1 MSEWLSKK
9 TSFNKVLKKKSCQSK
24 WKRSLD
30 AFAFPM
36 KQRTPSTEH
45 LARVTAGFQKRNSTG
60 NHCGLPWN
68 SARTLSCFCVFPIWF
83 HIIFLYIYCMWCV
96 WVFCLHVHVC
106 TAWVQG
112 PWRPGEGIES
122 PRTGITDT
130 VTIMWVQRTEPLSSE
145 RALSALNAESS
156 LQSLFHIVHVCLLK
170 CQLLPPWGL
179 LPLLILLPCP
189 WSLVR

>member
-1 MSEWLSKK
+1 
-9 TSFNKVLKKKSCQSK
+9 
-24 WKRSLD
+24 
-30 AFAFPM
+30 M

-60 NHCGLPWN
+60 NHCRLAWN

-112 PWRPGEGIES
+112 PWRSGEGIGS

-130 VTIMWVQRTEPLSSE
+130 VNHHVGAENWTLVLWKSTKCTKRWVLSPVTISYCSRLPPKMP
-145 RALSALNAESS
+145 APSS
-156 LQSLFHIVHVCLLK
+156 LGTVALTHSTAM
-170 CQLLPPWGL
+170 
-179 LPLLILLPCP
+179 PLVFSQIKVSSHPLYT
-189 WSLVR
+189 WF